1 MFQRRNQRSLKRALD
16 KASDTELRDLQ
27 EELNW
32 RQERVAQLEFELS
45 DTHANLARFNQKLDD
60 RLGGLQKRLEE
71 IEFEVEQARLRAARR
86 AQWGER
92 ADSPDMH
99 VDVLEQYRRTWTPK
113 DKPPPPAP
121 EEPEVSEQ
129 TRAELK
135 SLFRALA
142 KRFHPDLVTDPEE
155 KRWRVKIMAQVNE
168 AYAAMN
174 VAELQRLS
182 AKPDRAGTPVEKTR
196 EQVLADLRS
205 EIRRL
210 DNVIRDLERTLQDLI
225 NSHTVQLMLEVTIAE
240 RSGRDLLGEMATDL
254 RQKISDLE
262 AEYARLS

>member
-1 MFQRRNQRSLKRALD
+1 MFQRRNQRSLKQALD
-16 KASDTELRDLQ
+16 KASDSELRDLK

-45 DTHANLARFNQKLDD
+45 DTNANLARFNEKLEN
-60 RLGGLQKRLEE
+60 RLGSLQKRLEE
-71 IEFEVEQARLRAARR
+71 MEFEVEQARLRAARR

-113 DKPPPPAP
+113 EKPPQPPP
-121 EEPEVSEQ
+121 EEPEVNEQ
-129 TRAELK
+129 TKAELK

-142 KRFHPDLVTDPEE
+142 KRFHPDLVTDPQE

-168 AYAAMN
+168 AYAALD
-174 VAELQRLS
+174 VAELKRLS
-182 AKPDRAGTPVEKTR
+182 ARPDRAEAPVEKTR

-210 DNVIRDLERTLQDLI
+210 DAVIRGLERALQDLI

-240 RSGRDLLGEMATDL
+240 RSGRDLLGEMASEL
-254 RQKISDLE
+254 RLKIADLE